1 MLKWGHTV
9 KRGGTNDREWKKE
22 KEEFKKLEKHRKA
35 KITRKNI
42 IWRHSNSIL
51 VVILFACVCSCLE
64 CVFSEEKYKK
74 KNCVFSV
81 CVICAIFLF
90 RMQQKCYCL
99 HLSRNLTK
107 HTKVKSVKRKS
118 VKGLYTRSIFSK
130 PQFFCWNSHFD
141 YVSSNRRRM
150 KTPIEPHDATYHE
163 NIYQTNFY
171 ILFTSYLCVWT
182 LKEHGLDVYC
192 KPSKHITTNFTLII
206 ITVIQVIAALQYF
219 DVNMTQTNTQ
229 IVQLMFVRVHDEV
242 RGTL

>member
-64 CVFSEEKYKK
+64 CVFSEEKYIKRRIA
-74 KNCVFSV
+74 FSL

-99 HLSRNLTK
+99 YLSRNLTK
-107 HTKVKSVKRKS
+107 HTKVKSVKRKP
-118 VKGLYTRSIFSK
+118 VKGLLLKSI
-130 PQFFCWNSHFD
+130 
-141 YVSSNRRRM
+141 
-150 KTPIEPHDATYHE
+150 
-163 NIYQTNFY
+163 
-171 ILFTSYLCVWT
+171 
-182 LKEHGLDVYC
+182 
-192 KPSKHITTNFTLII
+192 
-206 ITVIQVIAALQYF
+206 
-219 DVNMTQTNTQ
+219 
-229 IVQLMFVRVHDEV
+229 
-242 RGTL
+242 